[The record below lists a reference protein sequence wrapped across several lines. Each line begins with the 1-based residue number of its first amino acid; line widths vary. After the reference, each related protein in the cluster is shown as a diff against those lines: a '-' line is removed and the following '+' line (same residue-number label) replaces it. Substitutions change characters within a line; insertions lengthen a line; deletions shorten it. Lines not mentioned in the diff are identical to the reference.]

1 MKVHR
6 SAQCNGLRTL
16 NDQLFRLRRKVIKLS
31 AVVPA
36 VYLHATVLYS
46 RRRHLLGTI
55 VQYCCVES
63 VVMSDFELRINIM
76 EGSVSCPAAASHL
89 FYVETTVDS
98 VRLEVDNTAIVKQV
112 GGRTVWNKR
121 LTKKF
126 TTLERATPTVI
137 SMTLYKKKTLLPG
150 FRTVGTAHFALA
162 DLVCILDKPAVLTK
176 APLNTRKRNLS
187 SGYLVLELQLISN
200 DASVQRKAQENHLK
214 KLAILPAPSTQPDNV
229 AHCDGVEA
237 VHKIA
242 VTCKLIELSQLTVL
256 HPASKL
262 FGPDLCSATGMSLL
276 SYVSLVATCFVLIT
290 YTTARVLV

>member
-1 MKVHR
+1 
-6 SAQCNGLRTL
+6 
-16 NDQLFRLRRKVIKLS
+16 
-31 AVVPA
+31 
-36 VYLHATVLYS
+36 
-46 RRRHLLGTI
+46 
-55 VQYCCVES
+55 
-63 VVMSDFELRINIM
+63 MSDFELRMNIM

-200 DASVQRKAQENHLK
+200 DASVQRKAQENHLQ
-214 KLAILPAPSTQPDNV
+214 KLAILPAPSTKPDNV
-229 AHCDGVEA
+229 AHCCDGVDA
-237 VHKIA
+237 AHKIA

-256 HPASKL
+256 HPTSKL
-262 FGPDLCSATGMSLL
+262 FGPNFCSATSMSLL

-290 YTTARVLV
+290 YATARVLV